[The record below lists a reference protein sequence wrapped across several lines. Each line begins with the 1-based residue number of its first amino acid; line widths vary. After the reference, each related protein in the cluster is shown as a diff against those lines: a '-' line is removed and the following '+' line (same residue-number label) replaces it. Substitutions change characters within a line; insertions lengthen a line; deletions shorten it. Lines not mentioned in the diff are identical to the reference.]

1 MKIKDTTTTYR
12 LWRILDRLG
21 IATTGQLRAR
31 IVEVAAD
38 SACGHR
44 TLAEACTLVN
54 TDPKA
59 AMLLVALS

>member
-12 LWRILDRLG
+12 LRRILDRLG

-44 TLAEACTLVN
+44 TLVEACALIGA
-54 TDPKA
+54 DPA
-59 AMLLVALS
+59 AVLRAIPV

>member
-1 MKIKDTTTTYR
+1 VKIKDTTTTYR

-44 TLAEACTLVN
+44 TLAEACTLVGAN
-54 TDPKA
+54 P
-59 AMLLVALS
+59 VAVLRTISV